1 MYYKFTPILK
11 NTIWGGTKI
20 APFKNIQTSLRKVG
34 ESWEISGVPG
44 NETIVSGGPYAGR
57 NLNDLVAEQKEA
69 LVGKANYERF
79 GNEFPLLIKF
89 IDARDDLSIQVH
101 PTDEIAHRQGR
112 ERGKTEMW
120 YLMPSEPEATLLCGL
135 EKHITPDEYK
145 RMVSEKTIVDA
156 IARYPVHEG
165 DCFFLPAGRIHAI
178 GSGCFLAEIQQT
190 SDVTYRIYDFD
201 RHDDLGRPRELH
213 TELAA
218 QALNYKV
225 EDEYRT
231 DYMDEQNRSNLVI
244 DSPYFSV
251 RVTEL
256 TRPFHRNLL
265 KYDSFVISMCLQ
277 GDCLLK
283 MRADGQEV
291 ILREGHSCLI
301 PAAIADYDIVPLK
314 FRARVLDA
322 FIDNMDRSMAGI
334 VTRFLHLTQK

>member
-101 PTDEIAHRQGR
+101 PTDEIAHCQGR

-135 EKHITPDEYK
+135 KKHITPDEYK

-218 QALNYKV
+218 ESINYDVLPDYQTHYTPAKNQRVQLV
-225 EDEYRT
+225 EC
-231 DYMDEQNRSNLVI
+231 
-244 DSPYFSV
+244 PYFTTSV
-251 RVTEL
+251 YDL
-256 TRPFHRNLL
+256 DQPINLDYTAL
-265 KYDSFVISMCLQ
+265 DSFVI
-277 GDCLLK
+277 
-283 MRADGQEV
+283 
-291 ILREGHSCLI
+291 LI
-301 PAAIADYDIVPLK
+301 GL
-314 FRARVLDA
+314 
-322 FIDNMDRSMAGI
+322 SGAGI
-334 VTRFLHLTQK
+334 VTEADGTRFVLRAGETILLPATTGRLSVEGTVKFLETYVG

>member
-44 NETIVSGGPYAGR
+44 NETIVSGGPDAGR

-135 EKHITPDEYK
+135 KKHITPDEYK

-156 IARYPVHEG
+156 IARYRVHEG

-218 QALNYKV
+218 ESINYDVLPDYQTHYTPAKNQRVQLV
-225 EDEYRT
+225 EC
-231 DYMDEQNRSNLVI
+231 
-244 DSPYFSV
+244 PYFTTSV
-251 RVTEL
+251 YDL
-256 TRPFHRNLL
+256 DQPINLDYTAL
-265 KYDSFVISMCLQ
+265 DSFVI
-277 GDCLLK
+277 
-283 MRADGQEV
+283 
-291 ILREGHSCLI
+291 LI
-301 PAAIADYDIVPLK
+301 GL
-314 FRARVLDA
+314 
-322 FIDNMDRSMAGI
+322 SGAGI
-334 VTRFLHLTQK
+334 VTEADGTRFVLRAGETILLPATTGRLSVEGTVKFLETYVG

>member
-44 NETIVSGGPYAGR
+44 NETIVSGGPYAGC

-135 EKHITPDEYK
+135 KKHITPDEYK
-145 RMVSEKTIVDA
+145 QMVSEKTIVDA

-218 QALNYKV
+218 ESINYDVLPDYQTHYTPAKNQRVQLV
-225 EDEYRT
+225 EC
-231 DYMDEQNRSNLVI
+231 
-244 DSPYFSV
+244 PYFTTSV
-251 RVTEL
+251 YDL
-256 TRPFHRNLL
+256 DQPINLDYTAL
-265 KYDSFVISMCLQ
+265 DSFVI
-277 GDCLLK
+277 
-283 MRADGQEV
+283 
-291 ILREGHSCLI
+291 LI
-301 PAAIADYDIVPLK
+301 GL
-314 FRARVLDA
+314 
-322 FIDNMDRSMAGI
+322 SGAGI
-334 VTRFLHLTQK
+334 VTEADGTRFVLRAGETILLPATTGRLSVEGTVKFLETYVG

>member
-1 MYYKFTPILK
+1 MFKFTPILK

-20 APFKNIQTSLRKVG
+20 APFKNIQTQLRKVG

-44 NETIVSGGPYAGR
+44 NETIVSNGPDAGR
-57 NLNDLVAEQKEA
+57 KLNDLVAEQKEA
-69 LVGKANYERF
+69 LVGRANYERF

-120 YLMPSEPEATLLCGL
+120 YLMPSETEATLLCGL
-135 EKHITPDEYK
+135 KKKITPEEYK
-145 RMVSEKTIVDA
+145 QMVANKTIVDA

-218 QALNYKV
+218 ESINYDV
-225 EDEYRT
+225 LP
-231 DYMDEQNRSNLVI
+231 DYQTHYTPAKNQRVQLV
-244 DSPYFSV
+244 DCPYFTTSV
-251 RVTEL
+251 YDIDQPVDLDYTEL
-256 TRPFHRNLL
+256 
-265 KYDSFVISMCLQ
+265 DSFVI
-277 GDCLLK
+277 
-283 MRADGQEV
+283 
-291 ILREGHSCLI
+291 LI
-301 PAAIADYDIVPLK
+301 PL
-314 FRARVLDA
+314 
-322 FIDNMDRSMAGI
+322 SGAGI
-334 VTRFLHLTQK
+334 VTEADGTHFVLRAGETVLLPATATRLRIEGTVKFLETYVG

>member
-20 APFKNIQTSLRKVG
+20 APFKNIQTQLRKVG

-69 LVGKANYERF
+69 LVGKANYDRF

-135 EKHITPDEYK
+135 KKHITPDEYK

-218 QALNYKV
+218 ESINYDVLPDYQTHYTPAKNQRVQLV
-225 EDEYRT
+225 EC
-231 DYMDEQNRSNLVI
+231 
-244 DSPYFSV
+244 PYFTTSV
-251 RVTEL
+251 YDL
-256 TRPFHRNLL
+256 DQPINLDYTSL
-265 KYDSFVISMCLQ
+265 DSFVI
-277 GDCLLK
+277 
-283 MRADGQEV
+283 
-291 ILREGHSCLI
+291 LI
-301 PAAIADYDIVPLK
+301 GL
-314 FRARVLDA
+314 
-322 FIDNMDRSMAGI
+322 SGAGI
-334 VTRFLHLTQK
+334 VTEAEGTRFVLRAGETILLPATTGRLSVEGAVKFLETYVG

>member
-20 APFKNIQTSLRKVG
+20 APFKNIQTQLRKVG

-44 NETIVSGGPYAGR
+44 NETIVSGGPDAGR

-69 LVGKANYERF
+69 LVGKANYDRF

-112 ERGKTEMW
+112 ERGKTERW

-135 EKHITPDEYK
+135 KKHITPDEYK

-218 QALNYKV
+218 ESINYDVLPDYQTHYTPAKNQRVQLV
-225 EDEYRT
+225 EC
-231 DYMDEQNRSNLVI
+231 
-244 DSPYFSV
+244 PYFTTSV
-251 RVTEL
+251 Y
-256 TRPFHRNLL
+256 NLDQPIDL
-265 KYDSFVISMCLQ
+265 DYTSLDSFVI
-277 GDCLLK
+277 
-283 MRADGQEV
+283 
-291 ILREGHSCLI
+291 LI
-301 PAAIADYDIVPLK
+301 GL
-314 FRARVLDA
+314 
-322 FIDNMDRSMAGI
+322 SGAGI
-334 VTRFLHLTQK
+334 VTEADGTRFVLRAGETILLPATTGRLSVEGTVKFLETYVG

>member
-1 MYYKFTPILK
+1 MLGGIKMYYKFTPILK

-44 NETIVSGGPYAGR
+44 NETIVSGGPDAGR

-69 LVGKANYERF
+69 LVGKANYDRF

-135 EKHITPDEYK
+135 KKHITPDEYK
-145 RMVSEKTIVDA
+145 QMVSEKTIVDA

-218 QALNYKV
+218 ESINYDVLPDYQTHYTPVKNQRVQLV
-225 EDEYRT
+225 EC
-231 DYMDEQNRSNLVI
+231 
-244 DSPYFSV
+244 PYFTTSV
-251 RVTEL
+251 YDL
-256 TRPFHRNLL
+256 DQPINLDYTAL
-265 KYDSFVISMCLQ
+265 DSFVI
-277 GDCLLK
+277 
-283 MRADGQEV
+283 
-291 ILREGHSCLI
+291 LI
-301 PAAIADYDIVPLK
+301 GL
-314 FRARVLDA
+314 
-322 FIDNMDRSMAGI
+322 SGAGI
-334 VTRFLHLTQK
+334 VTEADGTRFVLRAGETILLPATTGRLSVEGTVKFLETYVG

>member
-1 MYYKFTPILK
+1 MYKFSPILK

-20 APFKNIQTSLRKVG
+20 APFKNIQTQLRKVG

-44 NETIVSGGPYAGR
+44 NETVVSNGPDAGR
-57 NLNDLVAEQKEA
+57 KLNDLVAEQKEA
-69 LVGKANYERF
+69 LVGRANYERF

-120 YLMPSEPEATLLCGL
+120 YLMPSEPQATLLCGL
-135 EKHITPDEYK
+135 KKKITPDEYK
-145 RMVSEKTIVDA
+145 QMVSEKTIVDA

-218 QALNYKV
+218 ESINYDV
-225 EDEYRT
+225 LD
-231 DYMDEQNRSNLVI
+231 DYQTHYTPAKNQRVQLV
-244 DSPYFSV
+244 SCPYFTTSIYDNDQPIDIDY
-251 RVTEL
+251 TTL
-256 TRPFHRNLL
+256 
-265 KYDSFVISMCLQ
+265 DSFVI
-277 GDCLLK
+277 
-283 MRADGQEV
+283 
-291 ILREGHSCLI
+291 LI
-301 PAAIADYDIVPLK
+301 PL
-314 FRARVLDA
+314 
-322 FIDNMDRSMAGI
+322 SGAGI
-334 VTRFLHLTQK
+334 VTEADGTHFVLRAGETVLLPATTTRLRIEGTVKFLETYVE

>member
-135 EKHITPDEYK
+135 KKHITPDEYK

-218 QALNYKV
+218 ESINYDVLPDYQTHYTPVKNQRVQLV
-225 EDEYRT
+225 EC
-231 DYMDEQNRSNLVI
+231 
-244 DSPYFSV
+244 PYFTTSV
-251 RVTEL
+251 YDL
-256 TRPFHRNLL
+256 DQPINLDYTSL
-265 KYDSFVISMCLQ
+265 DSFVI
-277 GDCLLK
+277 
-283 MRADGQEV
+283 
-291 ILREGHSCLI
+291 LI
-301 PAAIADYDIVPLK
+301 GL
-314 FRARVLDA
+314 
-322 FIDNMDRSMAGI
+322 SGAGI
-334 VTRFLHLTQK
+334 VTEADGTRFVLRAGETILLPATTGCLSVEGTVKFLETYVG

>member
-1 MYYKFTPILK
+1 MYYKFTSILK

-44 NETIVSGGPYAGR
+44 NETVVSGGPYAGR

-135 EKHITPDEYK
+135 KKHITPDEYK

-156 IARYPVHEG
+156 IARYRVHEG

-218 QALNYKV
+218 ESINYDVLPDYQTHYTPAKNQRVQLV
-225 EDEYRT
+225 EC
-231 DYMDEQNRSNLVI
+231 
-244 DSPYFSV
+244 PYFTTSV
-251 RVTEL
+251 YDL
-256 TRPFHRNLL
+256 DQPINLDYTAL
-265 KYDSFVISMCLQ
+265 DSFVI
-277 GDCLLK
+277 
-283 MRADGQEV
+283 
-291 ILREGHSCLI
+291 LI
-301 PAAIADYDIVPLK
+301 GL
-314 FRARVLDA
+314 
-322 FIDNMDRSMAGI
+322 SGAGI
-334 VTRFLHLTQK
+334 VTEADGTRFVLRAGETILLPATTGRLSVEGTVKFLETDVG

>member
-1 MYYKFTPILK
+1 MLGGKKMYYKFTPILK

-135 EKHITPDEYK
+135 KKHITPDEYK

-218 QALNYKV
+218 ESINYDVLPDYQTHYTPAKNQRVQLV
-225 EDEYRT
+225 EC
-231 DYMDEQNRSNLVI
+231 
-244 DSPYFSV
+244 PYFTTSV
-251 RVTEL
+251 YDL
-256 TRPFHRNLL
+256 DQPINLDYTSL
-265 KYDSFVISMCLQ
+265 DSFVI
-277 GDCLLK
+277 
-283 MRADGQEV
+283 
-291 ILREGHSCLI
+291 LI
-301 PAAIADYDIVPLK
+301 GL
-314 FRARVLDA
+314 
-322 FIDNMDRSMAGI
+322 SGAGI
-334 VTRFLHLTQK
+334 VTEAEGTRFVLRAGETILLPATTGRLSVEGTVKFLETYVG

>member
-20 APFKNIQTSLRKVG
+20 APFKNIQTQLRKVG

-135 EKHITPDEYK
+135 KKHITPDEYK

-218 QALNYKV
+218 ESINYDVLPDYQTHYTPAKNQRVQLV
-225 EDEYRT
+225 EC
-231 DYMDEQNRSNLVI
+231 
-244 DSPYFSV
+244 PYFTTSV
-251 RVTEL
+251 YDL
-256 TRPFHRNLL
+256 DQPINLDYTAL
-265 KYDSFVISMCLQ
+265 DSFVI
-277 GDCLLK
+277 
-283 MRADGQEV
+283 
-291 ILREGHSCLI
+291 LI
-301 PAAIADYDIVPLK
+301 GL
-314 FRARVLDA
+314 
-322 FIDNMDRSMAGI
+322 SGAGI
-334 VTRFLHLTQK
+334 VTEADGTRFVLRAGETILLPATTGRLSVEGTVKFLETYVG

>member
-1 MYYKFTPILK
+1 MFKFTPILK

-20 APFKNIQTSLRKVG
+20 APFKNIQTQLRKVG

-44 NETIVSGGPYAGR
+44 NETIVSNGPDAGR
-57 NLNDLVAEQKEA
+57 KLNDLVAEQKEA
-69 LVGKANYERF
+69 LVGRANYERF

-120 YLMPSEPEATLLCGL
+120 YLMPSESEATLLCGL
-135 EKHITPDEYK
+135 KKKITPEEYK
-145 RMVSEKTIVDA
+145 QMVANKTIVDA

-218 QALNYKV
+218 ESINYEV
-225 EDEYRT
+225 LD
-231 DYMDEQNRSNLVI
+231 DYQTHYTPAKNQRVQLV
-244 DSPYFSV
+244 DCPYFTTSV
-251 RVTEL
+251 YDIDQPVDLDYTEL
-256 TRPFHRNLL
+256 
-265 KYDSFVISMCLQ
+265 DSFVI
-277 GDCLLK
+277 
-283 MRADGQEV
+283 
-291 ILREGHSCLI
+291 LI
-301 PAAIADYDIVPLK
+301 PL
-314 FRARVLDA
+314 
-322 FIDNMDRSMAGI
+322 SGAGI
-334 VTRFLHLTQK
+334 VTEANGTHFVLRAGETVLLPATATRLRIEGTVKFLETYVG

>member
-1 MYYKFTPILK
+1 MLGGIKMYYKFTPILK

-135 EKHITPDEYK
+135 KKHITPDEYK

-218 QALNYKV
+218 ESINYDVLPDYQTHYTPAKNQRVQLV
-225 EDEYRT
+225 EC
-231 DYMDEQNRSNLVI
+231 
-244 DSPYFSV
+244 PYFTTSV
-251 RVTEL
+251 YDL
-256 TRPFHRNLL
+256 DQPINLDYTAL
-265 KYDSFVISMCLQ
+265 DSFVI
-277 GDCLLK
+277 
-283 MRADGQEV
+283 
-291 ILREGHSCLI
+291 LI
-301 PAAIADYDIVPLK
+301 GL
-314 FRARVLDA
+314 
-322 FIDNMDRSMAGI
+322 SGAGI
-334 VTRFLHLTQK
+334 VTEADGTRFVLRAGETILLPATTGRLSVEGTVKFLETYVG

>member
-44 NETIVSGGPYAGR
+44 NETVVSGGPYEGR

-135 EKHITPDEYK
+135 KKHITPDEYK

-218 QALNYKV
+218 ESINYDVLPDYQTHYTPAKNQRVQLV
-225 EDEYRT
+225 EC
-231 DYMDEQNRSNLVI
+231 
-244 DSPYFSV
+244 PYFTTSV
-251 RVTEL
+251 YDLDQPIDLDYTTL
-256 TRPFHRNLL
+256 
-265 KYDSFVISMCLQ
+265 DSFVI
-277 GDCLLK
+277 
-283 MRADGQEV
+283 
-291 ILREGHSCLI
+291 LI
-301 PAAIADYDIVPLK
+301 GL
-314 FRARVLDA
+314 
-322 FIDNMDRSMAGI
+322 SGAGI
-334 VTRFLHLTQK
+334 VTEADGTRFVLRAGETILLPATTGRLSVEGTVKFLETYVG

>member
-1 MYYKFTPILK
+1 MLGGRKMYKFTPILK

-34 ESWEISGVPG
+34 ESWEISGVQG
-44 NETIVSGGPYAGR
+44 NETVVSEGPDAGR
-57 NLNDLVAEQKEA
+57 SLNELVAEQKEA

-120 YLMPSEPEATLLCGL
+120 YLMPSDPEATLLCGL
-135 EKHITPDEYK
+135 RKHITPDEYK
-145 RMVSEKTIVDA
+145 QMVEQKTIVDA

-218 QALNYKV
+218 ESINYDV
-225 EDEYRT
+225 LP
-231 DYMDEQNRSNLVI
+231 DYQTHYTPVKNQRVQLVQC
-244 DSPYFSV
+244 PYFTTSV
-251 RVTEL
+251 YDLNQAVDLDYTAL
-256 TRPFHRNLL
+256 
-265 KYDSFVISMCLQ
+265 DSFV
-277 GDCLLK
+277 
-283 MRADGQEV
+283 V
-291 ILREGHSCLI
+291 LI
-301 PAAIADYDIVPLK
+301 GLSGAAIVSEETGTQFVLK
-314 FRARVLDA
+314 AGETILLPATTGRLRVE
-322 FIDNMDRSMAGI
+322 GT
-334 VTRFLHLTQK
+334 VKFLETYV

>member
-1 MYYKFTPILK
+1 MYYKFTSILK

-44 NETIVSGGPYAGR
+44 NETIVSGGPDAGR

-135 EKHITPDEYK
+135 KKHITPDEYK
-145 RMVSEKTIVDA
+145 RMVSEKTIVNA

-218 QALNYKV
+218 ESINYDVLPDYQTHYAPAKNQRVQLV
-225 EDEYRT
+225 EC
-231 DYMDEQNRSNLVI
+231 
-244 DSPYFSV
+244 PYFTTSV
-251 RVTEL
+251 YDL
-256 TRPFHRNLL
+256 DQPINLDYTAL
-265 KYDSFVISMCLQ
+265 DSFVI
-277 GDCLLK
+277 
-283 MRADGQEV
+283 
-291 ILREGHSCLI
+291 LI
-301 PAAIADYDIVPLK
+301 GL
-314 FRARVLDA
+314 
-322 FIDNMDRSMAGI
+322 SGAGI
-334 VTRFLHLTQK
+334 VTEADGTRFVLRAGETILLPATTGRLSVEGTVKFLETYVG

>member
-1 MYYKFTPILK
+1 MYKFSPILK

-20 APFKNIQTSLRKVG
+20 APFKNIQTQLRKVG

-44 NETIVSGGPYAGR
+44 NETIVSNGPDAGR
-57 NLNDLVAEQKEA
+57 KLNDLVAEQKEA
-69 LVGKANYERF
+69 LVGRANYERF

-120 YLMPSEPEATLLCGL
+120 YLMPSEPQATLLCGL
-135 EKHITPDEYK
+135 KKKITPDEYK
-145 RMVSEKTIVDA
+145 QMVSEKTIVDA

-218 QALNYKV
+218 ESINYDV
-225 EDEYRT
+225 LD
-231 DYMDEQNRSNLVI
+231 DYQTHYTPAKNQRVQLV
-244 DSPYFSV
+244 SCPYFTTSIYDNDQPIDIDY
-251 RVTEL
+251 TAL
-256 TRPFHRNLL
+256 
-265 KYDSFVISMCLQ
+265 DSFVI
-277 GDCLLK
+277 
-283 MRADGQEV
+283 
-291 ILREGHSCLI
+291 LI
-301 PAAIADYDIVPLK
+301 PL
-314 FRARVLDA
+314 
-322 FIDNMDRSMAGI
+322 SGAGI
-334 VTRFLHLTQK
+334 VTEADGTHFVLRAGETVLLPATTTRLRIEGTVKFLETYVE

>member
-1 MYYKFTPILK
+1 MLGGIKMYYKFTPILK

-135 EKHITPDEYK
+135 KKHITPDEYK

-178 GSGCFLAEIQQT
+178 GCGCFLAEIQQT

-218 QALNYKV
+218 ESINYDVLPDYQTHYTPAKNQRVQLV
-225 EDEYRT
+225 ECLYFTTSVYDLDQPIDL
-231 DYMDEQNRSNLVI
+231 DYTSL
-244 DSPYFSV
+244 
-251 RVTEL
+251 
-256 TRPFHRNLL
+256 
-265 KYDSFVISMCLQ
+265 DSFVI
-277 GDCLLK
+277 
-283 MRADGQEV
+283 
-291 ILREGHSCLI
+291 LI
-301 PAAIADYDIVPLK
+301 GL
-314 FRARVLDA
+314 
-322 FIDNMDRSMAGI
+322 SGAGI
-334 VTRFLHLTQK
+334 VTEADGTRFVLRAGETILLPATTGRLSVEGTVKFLETYVG

>member
-20 APFKNIQTSLRKVG
+20 APFKNIQTQLRKVG

-44 NETIVSGGPYAGR
+44 NETIVSGGPDAGR

-89 IDARDDLSIQVH
+89 IDARDDLSIQLH

-135 EKHITPDEYK
+135 KKHITLDEYK

-218 QALNYKV
+218 ESINYDVLPDYQTHYTPAKNQRVQLV
-225 EDEYRT
+225 EC
-231 DYMDEQNRSNLVI
+231 
-244 DSPYFSV
+244 PYFTTSV
-251 RVTEL
+251 YDLDQPIDLDYTSL
-256 TRPFHRNLL
+256 
-265 KYDSFVISMCLQ
+265 DSFVI
-277 GDCLLK
+277 
-283 MRADGQEV
+283 
-291 ILREGHSCLI
+291 LI
-301 PAAIADYDIVPLK
+301 GL
-314 FRARVLDA
+314 
-322 FIDNMDRSMAGI
+322 SGAGI
-334 VTRFLHLTQK
+334 VTEADGTRFVLRAGETILLPATTGRLSVEGTVKFLETYVG